1 MGSAVNNVGSAVLAK
16 SSLFVVAAVAAVP
29 PAEALEVPL
38 EDPLAV
44 VAVLPAPVYVLLNVV
59 LFEES

>member
-1 MGSAVNNVGSAVLAK
+1 MGSAVNNIGSAVLAK

-29 PAEALEVPL
+29 PAEALE
-38 EDPLAV
+38 DPLAA